1 MDLNGGKVAGVS
13 NLDHIPFNNGVWS
26 FQDRILLPHSPT
38 NYLTWKL
45 DRDYSPLD
53 AKWHSI
59 DKFFHTVTRGD
70 SSLKNLL
77 VATCA
82 AVLQGRSDLQKAFYL
97 FGSGANGK
105 GSFMRLLEMLV
116 GDENTHSTSLENI
129 CENRFEVANLYNK
142 RLVICPD
149 EDRRIRGLSVFKS
162 VTGGDSL
169 RGEEKGMKAFKFK
182 FGGMVV
188 LASNSPI
195 FMGDDSYGLS
205 RRLIPIPFPQ
215 KIPKSDRRDLTA
227 EFTADL
233 PAFTTYLLGLDR
245 DWVTNTLRQAND
257 LKAIKDLEWELTIRT
272 DSIAAFYEE
281 KLVYD
286 PKPTQY
292 DGDKVVYERDW
303 VLAANAYKAYRE
315 FCSDGGFTAKH
326 QNNFCPSLVN
336 LLVDKLEKDVSS
348 RKTKTGKVIDGLRL
362 RQVTDPIGDG
372 GDDGDGFSI
381 FSQIS
386 EKNDPVTAVTTQTEK
401 QFSLENSPKPPT
413 VDRTI
418 PETTKFSADVEYLI
432 VDGEV
437 KWLEIFFHKHALAK
451 DWKNQVTLWGC
462 ETSNIEMRNRKDS
475 KWLLIVKGLTKA
487 RLDLLLSSNLRQ
499 SPQQLSRR

>member
-1 MDLNGGKVAGVS
+1 LDLNCGKVAGVS
-13 NLDHIPFNNGVWS
+13 NLDQIPFNNGVWS
-26 FQDRILLPHSPT
+26 FKDRVLLPHSPT

-59 DKFFHTVTRGD
+59 DKFLHTVTKGD
-70 SSLKNLL
+70 SSLRNLL
-77 VATCA
+77 IAACA

-97 FGSGANGK
+97 FGNGANGK

-162 VTGGDSL
+162 ITGGDSL

-188 LASNSPI
+188 IASNSPI

-245 DWVTNTLRQAND
+245 DWVTNTLRQAN
-257 LKAIKDLEWELTIRT
+257 EWELTIRN
-272 DSIAAFYEE
+272 DSVAAFYEE

-286 PKPTQY
+286 PKLTQY
-292 DGDKVVYERDW
+292 DGDKVVYQRDW
-303 VLAANAYKAYRE
+303 VLAADAYKAYRE
-315 FCSDGGFTAKH
+315 FCAEGGFTPKH

-336 LLVDKLEKDVSS
+336 LLVDKLEKDVRS
-348 RKTKTGKVIDGLRL
+348 RKTMKGKVIDGVRL
-362 RQVTDPIGDG
+362 RNILDPI
-372 GDDGDGFSI
+372 DDDHDDYDGFSI
-381 FSQIS
+381 FSEIS
-386 EKNDPVTAVTTQTEK
+386 EKNDPMPTMTTQAD
-401 QFSLENSPKPPT
+401 FSLDSDPKPPT
-413 VDRTI
+413 VDRPTPTI
-418 PETTKFSADVEYLI
+418 VKVDDYIEYQIVGDRVE
-432 VDGEV
+432 
-437 KWLEIFFHKHALAK
+437 WLEIAFHKYSVARE
-451 DWKNQVTLWGC
+451 WESQISLWGGH
-462 ETSNIEMRNRKDS
+462 THKPHLIRRNGK
-475 KWLLIVKGLTKA
+475 KFLLRVHGLTKA
-487 RLDLLLSSNLRQ
+487 RLDQLLSINLGQ
-499 SPQQLSRR
+499 PPQQPSRR

>member
-1 MDLNGGKVAGVS
+1 LDLNCGKVAGVS
-13 NLDHIPFNNGVWS
+13 NLDQIPFNNGVWS
-26 FQDRILLPHSPT
+26 FKDRVLLPHSPT

-59 DKFFHTVTRGD
+59 DKFLHTVTKGD
-70 SSLKNLL
+70 SSLRNLL
-77 VATCA
+77 IAACA

-97 FGSGANGK
+97 FGNGANGK

-162 VTGGDSL
+162 ITGGDSL

-257 LKAIKDLEWELTIRT
+257 LKAIKDLEWELTIRN
-272 DSIAAFYEE
+272 DSVAAFYEE

-286 PKPTQY
+286 PKLTQY
-292 DGDKVVYERDW
+292 DGDKVVYQRDW
-303 VLAANAYKAYRE
+303 
-315 FCSDGGFTAKH
+315 
-326 QNNFCPSLVN
+326 
-336 LLVDKLEKDVSS
+336 
-348 RKTKTGKVIDGLRL
+348 
-362 RQVTDPIGDG
+362 
-372 GDDGDGFSI
+372 
-381 FSQIS
+381 
-386 EKNDPVTAVTTQTEK
+386 
-401 QFSLENSPKPPT
+401 
-413 VDRTI
+413 
-418 PETTKFSADVEYLI
+418 
-432 VDGEV
+432 
-437 KWLEIFFHKHALAK
+437 
-451 DWKNQVTLWGC
+451 
-462 ETSNIEMRNRKDS
+462 
-475 KWLLIVKGLTKA
+475 LTKPIENFA
-487 RLDLLLSSNLRQ
+487 PRADSLPNTKITFVPHWSTYWLINSKRMLDHAK
-499 SPQQLSRR
+499 P

>member
-1 MDLNGGKVAGVS
+1 
-13 NLDHIPFNNGVWS
+13 VWS
-26 FQDRILLPHSPT
+26 FKDRVLLPHSPT

-45 DRDYSPLD
+45 DRDYSVID
-53 AKWHSI
+53 AKWNSI
-59 DKFFHTVTRGD
+59 DRFLHTVTKGD
-70 SSLKNLL
+70 SDLRNLL
-77 VATCA
+77 IAACA
-82 AVLQGRSDLQKAFYL
+82 AVLQGRADLQKAFYL

-182 FGGMVV
+182 FQGTVV

-215 KIPKSDRRDLTA
+215 KIHKSERRDLTE
-227 EFTADL
+227 EFTRDL

-281 KLVYD
+281 KLI
-286 PKPTQY
+286 
-292 DGDKVVYERDW
+292 YEPGAT
-303 VLAANAYKAYRE
+303 VSAAQIYGEYKQ
-315 FCSDGGFTAKH
+315 FCSDTGFAAKH

-336 LLVDKLEKDVSS
+336 LLVDKLEKDVNSH
-348 RKTKTGKVIDGLRL
+348 KTKTGKVIEGIRL
-362 RQVTDPIGDG
+362 RSVLDPIGDG

-381 FSQIS
+381 FS
-386 EKNDPVTAVTTQTEK
+386 EKNENKLSPDPVMTVTTQTEK
-401 QFSLENSPKPPT
+401 SFSLENSPKPPT
-413 VDRTI
+413 VDRPI
-418 PETTKFSADVEYLI
+418 QAPIKVGDDIEYQI

-437 KWLEIFFHKHALAK
+437 KWLEIFFYKHAIGK
-451 DWKNQVTLWGC
+451 DWKKQMILWGC
-462 ETSNIEMRNRKDS
+462 QTYDLEHRSKRPGH
-475 KWLLIVKGLTKA
+475 KWLLRVKGLTIA
-487 RLDLLLSSNLRQ
+487 HLEQLLSADLSQ
-499 SPQQLSRR
+499 SPRQPSPR

>member
-1 MDLNGGKVAGVS
+1 
-13 NLDHIPFNNGVWS
+13 
-26 FQDRILLPHSPT
+26 
-38 NYLTWKL
+38 
-45 DRDYSPLD
+45 
-53 AKWHSI
+53 
-59 DKFFHTVTRGD
+59 
-70 SSLKNLL
+70 
-77 VATCA
+77 
-82 AVLQGRSDLQKAFYL
+82 
-97 FGSGANGK
+97 
-105 GSFMRLLEMLV
+105 MRLLEMLV

-245 DWVTNTLRQAND
+245 DWVTTTLRHAND
-257 LKAIKDLEWELTIRT
+257 LKAIKDLEWELTIRN

-281 KLVYD
+281 KLVYE
-286 PKPTQY
+286 PGATVP
-292 DGDKVVYERDW
+292 
-303 VLAANAYKAYRE
+303 AAQIYGEYKQ
-315 FCSDGGFTAKH
+315 FCSDAGFSAKH

-362 RQVTDPIGDG
+362 RNILDLIGDG

-381 FSQIS
+381 FSENF
-386 EKNDPVTAVTTQTEK
+386 EKNDPVMTVTTQK
-401 QFSLENSPKPPT
+401 DFSINSDPKPPT
-413 VDRTI
+413 VDRPTPTI
-418 PETTKFSADVEYLI
+418 VKVDDYIEYQI
-432 VDGEV
+432 DGDRVD
-437 KWLEIFFHKHALAK
+437 WLEIAFHKCAVAK
-451 DWKNQVTLWGC
+451 EWESQISLWGGQ
-462 ETSNIEMRNRKDS
+462 TLKPHLIRRNGK
-475 KWLLIVKGLTKA
+475 KFLLVVKGLT
-487 RLDLLLSSNLRQ
+487 RVHLDRLLSVNLGQ
-499 SPQQLSRR
+499 SPQQPSRR

>member
-1 MDLNGGKVAGVS
+1 
-13 NLDHIPFNNGVWS
+13 
-26 FQDRILLPHSPT
+26 
-38 NYLTWKL
+38 
-45 DRDYSPLD
+45 
-53 AKWHSI
+53 
-59 DKFFHTVTRGD
+59 
-70 SSLKNLL
+70 
-77 VATCA
+77 
-82 AVLQGRSDLQKAFYL
+82 
-97 FGSGANGK
+97 
-105 GSFMRLLEMLV
+105 MRLLEMLV

-182 FGGMVV
+182 YQGMVV

-205 RRLIPIPFPQ
+205 RRLIPIPFSQ

-233 PAFTTYLLGLDR
+233 PAFTTYLLNLDR
-245 DWVTNTLRQAND
+245 DWVTDTLRQANS
-257 LKAIKDLEWELTIRT
+257 LKAIKDLEWEMTIRT

-281 KLVYD
+281 HLIYD
-286 PKPTQY
+286 PKPTSY

-303 VLAANAYKAYRE
+303 VLAANAYKAYRQY
-315 FCSDGGFTAKH
+315 CSDTGFAAKH

-348 RKTKTGKVIDGLRL
+348 RKTKVGKVIDGLRL
-362 RQVTDPIGDG
+362 RTSLDPIGD
-372 GDDGDGFSI
+372 
-381 FSQIS
+381 
-386 EKNDPVTAVTTQTEK
+386 EVTTVTTKNDLSSK
-401 QFSLENSPKPPT
+401 IDPKPPT
-413 VDRTI
+413 VDRPI
-418 PETTKFSADVEYLI
+418 PQTTKANDYVEYLI

-437 KWLEIFFHKHALAK
+437 KWLEIFFYKHAIGK
-451 DWKNQVTLWGC
+451 EWKNHVEVWGC
-462 ETSNIEMRNRKDS
+462 QTSDLQMPPNKKGKN
-475 KWLLIVKGLTKA
+475 KWLLVVKGLTIS
-487 RLDLLLSSNLRQ
+487 RLEMLLRADLQR
-499 SPQQLSRR
+499 SPQTANRQ